1 MNSLLRI
8 LAAGLLV
15 GLIPVSASGC
25 GPCCALPPEP
35 IDPSAVASLAAPVMG
50 SAGQS
55 TTIRPRGGNSYYNEV
70 RGGSWIALVDCYEV
84 FEAVFETRMPDTDS
98 LTVDS
103 AGARS
108 AAETYVEEA
117 GYVASG
123 DLARYRASTNEVHQ
137 AGVALIDVTFSP
149 PDAALTPLP
158 GARYWWWPDLEV
170 LVNGSSGM
178 VFALVDHANECG
190 RGILAPVVGRGRAA
204 ELAQSVASRPGLVV
218 VSAELQLDLKGGSQH
233 SYWEVGLGSS
243 GSSASGTATV
253 TVTVEVDASTG
264 EAKVQ
269 P

>member
-1 MNSLLRI
+1 MKRALRV

-15 GLIPVSASGC
+15 CLIQVSTSGC

-35 IDPSAVASLAAPVMG
+35 IDPSAVASLAAPVTG
-50 SAGQS
+50 SDGQS

-70 RGGSWIALVDCYEV
+70 RGGSRIALVDCHEV

-98 LTVDS
+98 LSVDS

-108 AAETYVEEA
+108 AVETYVEEA

-123 DLARYRASTNEVHQ
+123 DLAHYRVSTKEVHQ

-149 PDAALTPLP
+149 PDATLTPPP

-190 RGILAPVVGRGRAA
+190 RGILAPVLGNGRAA
-204 ELAQSVASRPGLVV
+204 VLAQSAASRPGLVV
-218 VSAELQLDLKGGSQH
+218 VSAELQLDLRGGSQR
-233 SYWEVGLGSS
+233 SYWEIGLGSS
-243 GSSASGTATV
+243 GSPASATGTV
-253 TVTVEVDASTG
+253 TVTVEVDANTG

-269 P
+269 S